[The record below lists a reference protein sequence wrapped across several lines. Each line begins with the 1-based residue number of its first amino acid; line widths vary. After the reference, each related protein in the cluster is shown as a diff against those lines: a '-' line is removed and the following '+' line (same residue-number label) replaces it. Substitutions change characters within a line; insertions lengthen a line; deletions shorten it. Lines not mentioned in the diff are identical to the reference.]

1 MTTVYFDSPVND
13 VERRRQLYDGHLFV
27 FSPRASTI
35 ALCDFAREMIQEAFG
50 SLDPQTAQQSMPV
63 EDYAAILGKLKPSF
77 IHHPKSKQL
86 LQTILSDMG
95 CEPEKT
101 YFDVPK
107 MRSSTSG
114 GYLTTGIAY
123 AWHPHRDT
131 WYSAPHCQI
140 NWWLPIYEIES
151 DNAMAFHP
159 RYWSEP
165 VQNDSGQFNR
175 YVENRV
181 GRGAK
186 VATYTKEDPRLLPK
200 PLGPFEREPEVRL
213 ICPRGGLILFS
224 AAQMHSS
231 VPNTSGKT
239 RFSIDFRT
247 YHADDLAARIGAP
260 NVDAACTGT
269 TVREFLRSSDLSRL
283 PEDVASLY
291 NDGTETLGDLY
302 YKSQELGTAFLSG
315 N

>member
-1 MTTVYFDSPVND
+1 
-13 VERRRQLYDGHLFV
+13 
-27 FSPRASTI
+27 
-35 ALCDFAREMIQEAFG
+35 MIQEAFG

-63 EDYAAILGKLKPSF
+63 EQYAAVLGKLKPGF

-86 LQTILSDMG
+86 LQAILADMG
-95 CEPEKT
+95 CELEKT

-140 NWWLPIYEIES
+140 NWWLPIFEIES

-165 VQNDSGQFNR
+165 VRNDSGQFNR

-181 GRGAK
+181 GRGAQ

-291 NDGTETLGDLY
+291 NDGTENLGSLVY
-302 YKSQELGTAFLSG
+302 EPKELEAPAAELK
-315 N
+315 

>member
-291 NDGTETLGDLY
+291 NDGTEKLGNLVY
-302 YKSQELGTAFLSG
+302 EPRELEAHSVERK
-315 N
+315 